1 MCVTVWCNR
10 WFDSVR
16 EWEKQMAANP
26 SVPVYV
32 AVYEEAI
39 RVRKTL
45 WGGHEGMWLCI
56 RRPLG
61 CVSLYGE
68 AMRVCG

>member
-39 RVRKTL
+39 MV
-45 WGGHEGMWLCI
+45 C
-56 RRPLG
+56 G
-61 CVSLYGE
+61 CV
-68 AMRVCG
+68 CGDH